1 MVGPCLHS
9 WEPGRTPES
18 RVFIIRRDKKIAGH
32 GLAKLPERHDDLIL
46 KHIIEISNL
55 IAFKIAYNVLVFYR
69 YVNIFI
75 CANIYAERGKQRIT
89 IIM

>member
-1 MVGPCLHS
+1 M
-9 WEPGRTPES
+9 
-18 RVFIIRRDKKIAGH
+18 
-32 GLAKLPERHDDLIL
+32 AKFPERHDDLIL
-46 KHIIEISNL
+46 KQFIEILNL

-75 CANIYAERGKQRIT
+75 CANIYAEREKQRIT